1 MTPSLPW
8 IPTIIP
14 PASGPVSLRG
24 PGWGVVYGMICGCG
38 VLCNGLVLTV
48 LLSCRHTL
56 VSDLY
61 VVNLALADLLSLL
74 GMPLLIHQL
83 LHDRGWV
90 FGDLLCRAVTALDL
104 NNQITGVG
112 IITALCIDRYVA
124 VVHSATIGQRR
135 SVRCTWIVTGCVWL
149 CSLLLSTPA
158 LLYSGVRWGEGVALC
173 VFDLP
178 GAPPSLYWYTLLH
191 SILTFLLP
199 LAIIVVL
206 YSLTLHHL
214 SRVMRRVQRAP
225 SQRSRRVTRMA
236 LAIVAAFLLCWAPF
250 HAVQLLNLVS
260 SGPPSISAFYL
271 NQAAICLGYAHSC
284 ISPLLVICC
293 TEGFRERLPHARCCR
308 FLFRRWAGF
317 WPVSALPPQGPSSA
331 INSPPEGGVYA
342 SQQRRRTISLETAA
356 CSITENTRLSLGVR
370 DESSV
375 L

>member
-8 IPTIIP
+8 MPTSLP
-14 PASGPVSLRG
+14 PASGVVSLRG

-38 VLCNGLVLTV
+38 VLCNGLVLAV
-48 LLSCRHTL
+48 LLSCRQTL

-90 FGDLLCRAVTALDL
+90 FGDILCRAVTALDL

-112 IITALCIDRYVA
+112 IITALCVDRYVA
-124 VVHSATIGQRR
+124 VVHSSTVGQRR

-149 CSLLLSTPA
+149 CSLLLSVPV
-158 LLYSGVRWGEGVALC
+158 LLYSGVRWGDGVALC
-173 VFDLP
+173 VLDLP
-178 GAPPSLYWYTLLH
+178 GAPPSLYW
-191 SILTFLLP
+191 
-199 LAIIVVL
+199 
-206 YSLTLHHL
+206 
-214 SRVMRRVQRAP
+214 VMRRVQRAP

-236 LAIVAAFLLCWAPF
+236 LAIVAAFLFCWAPF
-250 HAVQLLNLVS
+250 HAVQLVNLFS
-260 SGPPSISAFYL
+260 TGPPSTSTFYL

-284 ISPLLVICC
+284 VSPLLVICC

-317 WPVSALPPQGPSSA
+317 WPISTLPHNGPSSA
-331 INSPPEGGVYA
+331 VNSPPIDGMCA
-342 SQQRRRTISLETAA
+342 PQHRRRTIHLETPP
-356 CSITENTRLSLGVR
+356 CSITESTRISLGIR

>member
-8 IPTIIP
+8 VPTTLP
-14 PASGPVSLRG
+14 PASVSLRG
-24 PGWGVVYGMICGCG
+24 PGWGVVYGVICGCG
-38 VLCNGLVLTV
+38 VLCNGLVLAV

-83 LHDRGWV
+83 LHERGWV

-112 IITALCIDRYVA
+112 IITALCVDRYVA
-124 VVHSATIGQRR
+124 VVHSATMGQRR
-135 SVRCTWIVTGCVWL
+135 SVRCTWLVTGCVWV

-173 VFDLP
+173 VLDLP
-178 GAPPSLYWYTLLH
+178 GAPPSLYWYTLVH

-199 LAIIVVL
+199 LSVIVVL

-260 SGPPSISAFYL
+260 TGPPSSSAFYL

-284 ISPLLVICC
+284 VSPLLVICC
-293 TEGFRERLPHARCCR
+293 TEGFRERLPHARCCQ

-317 WPVSALPPQGPSSA
+317 WPVSVLPPQGPNSA
-331 INSPPEGGVYA
+331 INSPPGNGICA
-342 SQQRRRTISLETAA
+342 PQHRRRTISLETPP
-356 CSITENTRLSLGVR
+356 CSVTENTRLSPGVR
-370 DESSV
+370 DESSI